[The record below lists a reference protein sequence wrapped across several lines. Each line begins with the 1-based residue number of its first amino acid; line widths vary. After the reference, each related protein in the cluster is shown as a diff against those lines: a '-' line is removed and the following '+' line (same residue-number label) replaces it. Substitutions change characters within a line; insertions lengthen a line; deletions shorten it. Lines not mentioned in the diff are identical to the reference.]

1 MKELKKTSNQNLIEV
16 TKSNGER
23 EPFSINKVYNS
34 ALRAGAS
41 FSLAKEISLEIE
53 SEVYDGIKT
62 SEIFKKVKNKLKEKD
77 IIINKN
83 VILS

>member
-16 TKSNGER
+16 TKANGER

-41 FSLAKEISLEIE
+41 FSS
-53 SEVYDGIKT
+53 
-62 SEIFKKVKNKLKEKD
+62 KKILGLD
-77 IIINKN
+77 IRWHT
-83 VILS
+83 